1 MATGKSDRILLMCGA
16 LAACLG
22 FFAVRF
28 TQRTPYQ
35 GNSHVRRGDSIPSV
49 SGRDAK
55 GESVSLTDAPLNF
68 ITYLNIQHPRNTQYA
83 IYASYLSQRMDRSKA
98 KVIIVTGGA
107 YPDLVHMSESGEIKI
122 PIINDASSEI
132 AKVLHLSRDSNASFV
147 IDNSGRV
154 LMGVPTVFSPEDLR
168 ELYQSYAL
176 GHVDYFENANAMPAT
191 VGTLLPELTI
201 RDLFT
206 GKPASLHE
214 LMVARGAKRVWFF
227 VAECP
232 VCSIDSFLGELKTRL
247 GTDHELISV
256 FSSRLPAPTL
266 RAEAEQRQMRDNMY
280 VATSEITGFED
291 LLFSRDLINSPSVI
305 VELDGNGKINQIT
318 SVRLF

>member
-1 MATGKSDRILLMCGA
+1 MAASKSDRILLMCGA

-22 FFAVRF
+22 FFAVRL

-35 GNSHVRRGDSIPSV
+35 GNSHLRRGDSIPSI

-55 GESVSLTDAPLNF
+55 GELVSLTGAPFNF

-98 KVIIVTGGA
+98 NVIIVTGGA
-107 YPDLVHMSESGEIKI
+107 YPDLIHMVETGEVKI
-122 PIINDASSEI
+122 PIIDDASFEI
-132 AKVLHLSRDSNASFV
+132 AKALHLSRDLNASFV
-147 IDNSGRV
+147 IDKSGRV

-168 ELYQSYAL
+168 ELYQSYSL

-191 VGTLLPELTI
+191 LGAQLPELAV

-206 GKPASLHE
+206 GKLTSLHD
-214 LMVARGAKRVWFF
+214 LVVSKRAKRVWFF

-247 GTDHELISV
+247 ATDHELIPV

-266 RAEAEQRQMRDNMY
+266 RSEAEHLHMSDNVY
-280 VATSEITGFED
+280 VATSEISGFED
-291 LLFSRDLINSPSVI
+291 LLFSRDLSNSPSVI
-305 VELDGNGKINQIT
+305 VEVDGNGKIIQIT